1 MGKHIV
7 SFLRSFKFKTTYWF
21 QLLHDAAFLGIILGF
36 FTWFGRAL
44 ENRSINL
51 FQGNTPEQI
60 QQLLLT
66 APEQVAPLV
75 GNLRIF
81 LVILVVG
88 VIGLLLMTYLLYVLS
103 RLGIWNKLVHNK
115 WSYKPFGKWLVLHL
129 ALIFPLLGIGLIY
142 LIFKILLGLIIQA
155 LFTANSLWYFSHQ
168 DGITIAL
175 TSINGMISLFLSLFV
190 LAYLFHVYRDFV
202 QRKKVWESIGKGFSV
217 FRNVKVL
224 FSTVGFATLI
234 AIVITLI
241 FFPIQKVLF
250 TSPGLLSFLQIVVV
264 LLYISWVRQYFF
276 ITHGHN

>member
-1 MGKHIV
+1 M
-7 SFLRSFKFKTTYWF
+7 
-21 QLLHDAAFLGIILGF
+21 
-36 FTWFGRAL
+36 
-44 ENRSINL
+44 
-51 FQGNTPEQI
+51 
-60 QQLLLT
+60 
-66 APEQVAPLV
+66 
-75 GNLRIF
+75 
-81 LVILVVG
+81 
-88 VIGLLLMTYLLYVLS
+88 
-103 RLGIWNKLVHNK
+103 
-115 WSYKPFGKWLVLHL
+115 
-129 ALIFPLLGIGLIY
+129 IFPLLGIGLIY

-155 LFTANSLWYFSHQ
+155 LFTANSLWYFAHQ

-224 FSTVGFATLI
+224 FSTVGFATLV

-250 TSPGLLSFLQIVVV
+250 IRPGLLSFLQIVVV

-276 ITHGHN
+276 MTHGHKKNV